1 VAVAPATGEIVLR
14 FRGESWVEVLDRNG
28 AVVERGLV
36 PAGSERHLRPDAVG
50 LVKFGNADAV
60 DVLQAGQIV
69 DVGAF
74 RQANI
79 ARFAVSSEGSLTPP
93 GG

>member
-1 VAVAPATGEIVLR
+1 
-14 FRGESWVEVLDRNG
+14 
-28 AVVERGLV
+28 
-36 PAGSERHLRPDAVG
+36 VG
-50 LVKFGNADAV
+50 VVKFGNADAV
-60 DVLQAGQIV
+60 DVLQAGQVV
-69 DVGAF
+69 DVSAF

>member
-1 VAVAPATGEIVLR
+1 
-14 FRGESWVEVLDRNG
+14 
-28 AVVERGLV
+28 
-36 PAGSERHLRPDAVG
+36 
-50 LVKFGNADAV
+50 VKFGNADAV
-60 DVLQAGQIV
+60 DVLQAGQVV
-69 DVGAF
+69 DVTAF